1 MSMKL
6 MNTSIKWLYEIYL
19 SDYMWLNSVLLEIF
33 EYEVE
38 IVVD

>member
-1 MSMKL
+1 MKL
-6 MNTSIKWLYEIYL
+6 MNTLIKRLYEIYL

>member
-1 MSMKL
+1 MKL